1 MKAEDSG
8 PGFTAELMS
17 PISDDVLA
25 LMVVATLIGLALIEL
40 KKPYLQPGIR
50 TIKDSYLTNVTL
62 FLFNDITLSVLSIPA
77 LYLAAQHFSGFGLLS
92 GVPDGFLKYAV
103 AFVLLDLAMYG
114 WHYLT
119 HHSDWL
125 WQFHKVHHSD
135 MTLNVTTGLRFHM
148 AELLMEALVRLAFIA
163 VIGVGAGVV
172 LFTQTLITIFVLF
185 HHTNITFPGEAN
197 WARVFIVPRLHRVH
211 HSVIREE
218 HDSNYG
224 AVFSLWDRLFG
235 TLRDQ
240 EPTAIGLEGE
250 RIVCLRD
257 ILEQGFRFQN
267 HEIRLN
273 GLLEW
278 WQESVRRGHYLARPA
293 FARTGSK
300 SDGETD

>member
-1 MKAEDSG
+1 MNAEGSG
-8 PGFTAELMS
+8 PGFTAELMA

-40 KKPYLQPGIR
+40 RKPYLQPGIR

-185 HHTNITFPGEAN
+185 HHTNITFPGEVN
-197 WARVFIVPRLHRVH
+197 WAKVFIVPRLHRVH

-293 FARTGSK
+293 FARTGNK
-300 SDGETD
+300 SDGETN

>member
-1 MKAEDSG
+1 MNAEGSG

-25 LMVVATLIGLALIEL
+25 LMVIATLIGLALIEL

-148 AELLMEALVRLAFIA
+148 AELLLEALVRLLFIA

-211 HSVIREE
+211 HSVLRVE

-257 ILEQGFRFQN
+257 ILEQGFRFQH

-293 FARTGSK
+293 FARTGNK
-300 SDGETD
+300 SNGETD